1 MEHLYRKEKYINN
14 WSSVGNCIY
23 RYLTFMHEC
32 RKTLEIERN
41 TALGIS
47 IDASDIRYIMKLA
60 KVTLDSI
67 PDFRYRP
74 FEKCLI
80 NQQLMINM
88 IYGDLL
94 KYSAERCKS
103 ISGSFMKYKVSQ
115 IF

>member
-1 MEHLYRKEKYINN
+1 M
-14 WSSVGNCIY
+14 
-23 RYLTFMHEC
+23 
-32 RKTLEIERN
+32 
-41 TALGIS
+41 
-47 IDASDIRYIMKLA
+47 IRYIMKLA

-67 PDFRYRP
+67 SDFRYRP

-103 ISGSFMKYKVSQ
+103 ISG
-115 IF
+115 